1 MTEGPL
7 FSYRAKCRS
16 GNLRSDPFQGSAAE
30 KLQKLHQE
38 VCNHR
43 PASASVGWR
52 ERLGFSRRL
61 CESAPQGLYL
71 FGPVGRGK
79 SMLMDMFYDSVPVV
93 EKRRVHFHE
102 FMLEVHAALHEIRG
116 QGGARD
122 PLSIVSANIV
132 ARAWL
137 LCFDE
142 FQVEN
147 IADAMIIGRL
157 FQGLIKAGAVIV
169 ATSNT
174 RPADLYKD
182 NLQHDRF
189 APFIEILCGSLE
201 ILELAG
207 PVDYRREN
215 LRAMRL
221 YHTPLGRDSEAAL
234 DDAFNRLTAGATAVT
249 ERLLVQGRTVE
260 VPFTASGVAR
270 FTFANLCGTPLGAAD
285 YLAIAKRFHT
295 VILSNIP
302 YLPPTRRNESKR
314 FLILI
319 DALFEHNV
327 NLVCSAA
334 VEADALYPEGDGASA
349 FQRAVSRLLEMQGDA
364 YIGMDHLVTTKSE
377 RATEPVASA
386 H

>member
-1 MTEGPL
+1 MTDGPL
-7 FSYRAKCRS
+7 FSYRAQCRAGS
-16 GNLRSDPFQGSAAE
+16 LKSDPMQGLVAE
-30 KLQKLHQE
+30 KLQSLHLA
-38 VCNHR
+38 VRDHR
-43 PASASVGWR
+43 PASGSAGWR
-52 ERLGFSRRL
+52 ERLGLARRQR
-61 CESAPQGLYL
+61 ETAPQGLYL

-79 SMLMDMFYDSVPVV
+79 SMLMDMFYDSVSVV
-93 EKRRVHFHE
+93 EKRRVHFYE
-102 FMLEVHAALHEIRG
+102 FMVEIHAALHDIRG
-116 QGGARD
+116 HGGARN
-122 PLSIVSANIV
+122 PLSIVSADIV
-132 ARAWL
+132 ARTWL

-147 IADAMIIGRL
+147 IADAMILGRL
-157 FQGLIKAGAVIV
+157 FQGLFKAGAVVV

-189 APFIEILCGSLE
+189 APFIDLLCERLD

-207 PVDYRREN
+207 PVDYRRES

-234 DDAFNRLTAGATAVT
+234 DNAFTRLTAGAPAVT

-260 VPFTASGVAR
+260 VPLTASGVAR
-270 FTFANLCGTPLGAAD
+270 FTFANLCEEPLGAAD

-295 VILSNIP
+295 VILSDIP

-334 VEADALYPEGDGASA
+334 VDADALYPEGDGAAA
-349 FQRAVSRLLEMQGDA
+349 FQRAVSRLLEMQGDG
-364 YIGMDHLVTTKSE
+364 YIGLGHLVSTEAE
-377 RATEPVASA
+377 RATEPVACTR
-386 H
+386 